1 MKKLITLLTCTLF
14 ACTLQAQ
21 TQKIVKKNTTTAS
34 VAAKPKPAPTPVVGP
49 KDDYSVY
56 GKNFL
61 NAGVGIGTYYEGLPF
76 GASFEHGFTNNISAG
91 VFIDYSTHSYADFP
105 GSKLNIIYG
114 GVRGSYHF
122 AKLFNVT
129 NPKFD
134 PYAGVALGYY
144 SVNFTS
150 ADFGSPYSSTVFF
163 GVHAGAR
170 YLFSNN
176 IGGFAEVGYGVAA
189 LNLGLSFKFQ

>member
-1 MKKLITLLTCTLF
+1 MKKFITLLACALF

-21 TQKIVKKNTTTAS
+21 TQKAVKKHATNAR
-34 VAAKPKPAPTPVVGP
+34 VAEKTKPAPAPVVEQ

-61 NAGVGIGTYYEGLPF
+61 NVGIGIGTYYEGLPF
-76 GASFEHGFTNNISAG
+76 GASFEHGFTDNISAG
-91 VFIDYSTHSYADFP
+91 VFVDYSTHSYSDFP

-114 GVRGSYHF
+114 GIRGSYHF
-122 AKLFNVT
+122 ARLLNVT

-134 PYAGVALGYY
+134 PYAGVSLGYY

-150 ADFGSPYSSTVFF
+150 GDFGSPYSSTVFF
-163 GVHAGAR
+163 GAHAGAQ

-176 IGGFAEVGYGVAA
+176 VGGFAEVGYGVAA
-189 LNLGLSFKFQ
+189 LNLGLTFKF